1 MNPHQQSCSTA
12 EHQYKTAASWEP
24 PKRSLPAGHRG
35 SPGMEFL
42 AYYISML
49 KQSNSGI
56 PCLAEGQVAGCKRD
70 RPASLLTHN
79 PFQSCITEQ
88 LDLPCW
94 RSDPNR
100 PEAGR
105 SAPLPDHQSKRL
117 RSCPVD
123 DQEDVAES
131 MPWGPAE
138 ALAVPDYCPRHSV
151 RGNVQGR
158 DHSSHS
164 TASSH
169 WQFQVWPQPT
179 FKLHRDVLE
188 DDATSPYSASCSE
201 ED

>member
-1 MNPHQQSCSTA
+1 MQ
-12 EHQYKTAASWEP
+12 
-24 PKRSLPAGHRG
+24 
-35 SPGMEFL
+35 
-42 AYYISML
+42 
-49 KQSNSGI
+49 
-56 PCLAEGQVAGCKRD
+56 GQMADCKRD
-70 RPASLLTHN
+70 RPASLLMHN

-88 LDLPCW
+88 PDLLCW
-94 RSDPNR
+94 QSHPNR
-100 PEAGR
+100 PEAGTIE
-105 SAPLPDHQSKRL
+105 PLPGHHSKRM
-117 RSCPVD
+117 RSCPAD

-138 ALAVPDYCPRHSV
+138 ALAVPDARQSKQGSV
-151 RGNVQGR
+151 RSR

-164 TASSH
+164 AASSH